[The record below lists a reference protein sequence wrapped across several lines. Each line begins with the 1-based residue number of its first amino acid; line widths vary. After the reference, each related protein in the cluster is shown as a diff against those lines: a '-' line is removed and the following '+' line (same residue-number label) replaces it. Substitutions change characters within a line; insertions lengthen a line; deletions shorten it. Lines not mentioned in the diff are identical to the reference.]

1 MDDFLEHYGT
11 PRHSGRYP
19 WGSGKDP
26 YQKSVAL
33 KRYVDQLKKEGLSEK
48 EIAAGLGFKSLKQY
62 RSYITISNSEIKKQ
76 QYQDAIK
83 LKEKGYSNRAIGEAL
98 KPPMGESSV
107 RNLLDP
113 AKKAKTEV
121 VENVATILKDGLAKG
136 KFIDIGEGT
145 GPHVGVSDTKLEAAV
160 ELLKTQGY
168 QVYNYDQLQQ
178 ATGKYTKMKILCPP
192 DTTFSEMYQNRDKVG
207 LPSEWTPDGGFTV
220 SHLKDPIQMD
230 RSRILV
236 RYAEEGGKDLDGSI
250 ELRPG
255 VADLSL
261 GDTSYAQV
269 RIGVEGGMYMK
280 GMAGYSPSIPEGYDV
295 VYNTNKSKG
304 SPDSKVFKSMKD
316 DPDNPFGTSI
326 IQYTYHDKD
335 GKEHQSII
343 NKVGSGDKPNEEG
356 KWDTWQRK
364 LPAQF
369 LAKQPI
375 PFAKKQ
381 LKLLYDSKAEEFEEL
396 KQLTNPV
403 VKKQLLMDLA
413 DSCDSLSVS
422 MEAAALPRQA
432 TKVLRPVP
440 ELKDNEVYA
449 PTFKQGEEVAL
460 VRFPHAGT
468 FEIPVLKVNN
478 TNKEGKVR
486 VGPTAKDAIGINPTV
501 AERLSGADF
510 DGDTVLVLPM
520 SSQKVKSTKPLD
532 GLKGFEPK
540 IEFAMDR
547 PNGMKD
553 QVKQTQMGIVSNLI
567 TDMTIRNAPPEKMVR
582 AVKHSMVVIDA
593 QKHNLDWKAS
603 EERFGIKDLIKEYQ
617 VKPDTGK
624 AGGAST
630 LLSAGTG
637 EVKVESY
644 REKIDWTTGKKYRED
659 RPDDAYISK
668 KTGELTRRTVDRP
681 RLSLTD
687 DAATLSSGTA
697 IEKVYAE
704 HSNSLKRLAES
715 IRREVGATQ
724 NIPLSP
730 SARKTYAPEVESLD
744 AKLKEV
750 LMNKPKERA
759 AQAIAGKVVAD
770 KIKADP
776 TLKED
781 KDKLKKIRNQEQ
793 ARARARTGAHR
804 TEIYITDRE
813 WEAIQAGAISSTS
826 LSKILTRSDKTRVR
840 QLATPKEAK
849 VLTDGVARRIQAM
862 IDRGCTLEQAASQ
875 VGVSIATVNRALDM
889 RGKPSEA
896 E

>member
-1 MDDFLEHYGT
+1 MDEFLEHYGT

-26 YQKSVAL
+26 YQKSIAL
-33 KRYVDQLKKEGLSEK
+33 KKYYDELKEQGLSEK
-48 EIAAGLGFKSLKQY
+48 DIAAGMGFKSIKQMRNY
-62 RSYITISNSEIKKQ
+62 VTISNAEIKKQ
-76 QYQDAIK
+76 QYLDAVK

-113 AKKAKTEV
+113 AKKAKAEV
-121 VENVATILKDGLAKG
+121 VENVSNILKDGLEKG

-145 GPHVGVSDTKLEAAV
+145 GPHIGVSDTKLEAAV

-178 ATGKYTKMKILCPP
+178 ATGKYTKMKVLCPP
-192 DTTFSEMYQNRDKVG
+192 GTTFSDMYQNRDKVG
-207 LPSEWTPDGGFTV
+207 LPDDWTPDEGFTINK
-220 SHLKDPIQMD
+220 LKPPIQMARD
-230 RSRILV
+230 RILV

-250 ELRPG
+250 EIRPG

-269 RIGVEGGMYMK
+269 RIAVEGDLYMK
-280 GMAGYSPSIPEGYDV
+280 GMAGYSPNIPDGYDV

-304 SPDSKVFKSMKD
+304 APDEKVFKGLKD
-316 DPDNPFGTSI
+316 DPDNPFGASI
-326 IQYTYHDKD
+326 MQYTYHDEK
-335 GKEHQSII
+335 GEEHQSII
-343 NKVGSGDKPNEEG
+343 NKVGSGEKANEEG

-381 LKLLYDSKAEEFEEL
+381 LKLLYDSKEEEFEEL
-396 KQLTNPV
+396 KELTNPV
-403 VKKQLLMDLA
+403 VKRQMLMDLA

-468 FEIPVLKVNN
+468 FEIPVLSVNN
-478 TNKEGKVR
+478 TNKAGKVR
-486 VGPTAKDAIGINPTV
+486 VGASARDAIGINPNV

-520 SSQKVKSTKPLD
+520 SSQKIKSTKPLD
-532 GLKGFEPK
+532 QLKGFEPK
-540 IEFAMDR
+540 IEFAM
-547 PNGMKD
+547 PEGVSNGMKD
-553 QVKQTQMGIVSNLI
+553 ATKQTQMGIVSNLI
-567 TDMTIRNAPPEKMVR
+567 TDMTIRGAPPEKMAR

-593 QKHNLDWKAS
+593 QKHNLDWKES
-603 EERFGIKDLIKEYQ
+603 ERRFGIKELVKEYQ
-617 VKPDTGK
+617 IKPDGSI
-624 AGGAST
+624 GGAST

-637 EVKVESY
+637 KVNVPTY
-644 REKIDWTTGKKYRED
+644 REKGFDPTTGKKIIED
-659 RPDDAYISK
+659 RPDDVYISK
-668 KTGELTRRTVDRP
+668 KTGKLTRRTVERP
-681 RLSLTD
+681 RLAIRD
-687 DAATLSSGTA
+687 DAYTLSSGTE
-697 IEKVYAE
+697 IERVYAD
-704 HSNSLKRLAES
+704 HSNSLKRLAEQ
-715 IRREVGATQ
+715 IRIEAGATK
-724 NIPLSP
+724 NNPISP
-730 SARKTYAPEVESLD
+730 SAKKTYAPEVQSLD

-750 LMNKPKERA
+750 VMNKPKERA
-759 AQAIAGKVVAD
+759 AQAIAGKIVAD

-776 TLKED
+776 AIKDD

-793 ARARARTGAHR
+793 ARARARTGAKR
-804 TEIYITDRE
+804 SEIYITDRE
-813 WEAIQAGAISSTS
+813 WEAIQAGAISSTA
-826 LSKILTRSDKTRVR
+826 LSKILTRADKTRVR
-840 QLATPKEAK
+840 QLATPKEGK
-849 VLTDGVARRIQAM
+849 ILTEATASRIKAM
-862 IDRGCTLEQAASQ
+862 INNGCTLEQAATQ
-875 VGVSIATVNRALDM
+875 MGVSIATVNRALDM
-889 RGKPSEA
+889 
-896 E
+896 

>member
-1 MDDFLEHYGT
+1 MDEFLEHYGT

-33 KRYVDQLKKEGLSEK
+33 KRYVDQMKKDGVSEK
-48 EIAAGLGFKSLKQY
+48 DIAAGLGFKSIKQL
-62 RSYITISNSEIKKQ
+62 RNYITISNAEIKKQ
-76 QYQDAIK
+76 QYAEAIK

-113 AKKAKTEV
+113 ALKAKAEV
-121 VENVATILKDGLAKG
+121 VENVADILKSGLEKG

-145 GPHVGVSDTKLEAAV
+145 GPHVNVSETKLEAAV

-178 ATGKYTKMKILCPP
+178 ATGKYTKMKVLCPP
-192 DTTFSEMYQNRDKVG
+192 GTTFSEMYQNRDKVG
-207 LPSEWTPDGGFTV
+207 LPDDWTPDEGFSTIKV
-220 SHLKDPIQMD
+220 KPPVLMD
-230 RSRILV
+230 RNRILV
-236 RYAEEGGKDLDGSI
+236 RYAEDGGKDLDGSI
-250 ELRPG
+250 EIRPG

-261 GDTSYAQV
+261 GDASYAQV
-269 RIGVEGGMYMK
+269 RIGVEGGLYMK
-280 GMAGYSPSIPEGYDV
+280 GMAGYAPNVPEGYDI
-295 VYNTNKSKG
+295 VYNTNKSRG
-304 SPDSKVFKSMKD
+304 ASDEKVFKPMSD
-316 DPDNPFGTSI
+316 DPENPFGASI
-326 IQYTYHDKD
+326 KQYTYHDSD
-335 GKEHQSII
+335 GTEHQSTI
-343 NKVGSGDKPNEEG
+343 NKVGSGEKANEEG

-369 LAKQPI
+369 LAKQPK
-375 PFAKKQ
+375 PFAEKQ

-403 VKKQLLMDLA
+403 VKRQMLMDLA
-413 DSCDSLSVS
+413 DACDSLSVS
-422 MEAAALPRQA
+422 MEGAALPRQA

-449 PTFKQGEEVAL
+449 PTFKDGEELAL

-478 TNKEGKVR
+478 KNKAGKIR
-486 VGPTAKDAIGINPTV
+486 VGPDAKDAIGINPTV

-510 DGDTVLVLPM
+510 DGDTVLALPM
-520 SSQKVKSTKPLD
+520 SSQKIKSTKPLD

-540 IEFAMDR
+540 IEFAMPDGQS
-547 PNGMKD
+547 NGMKD
-553 QVKQTQMGIVSNLI
+553 QTKQTQMGIVSNLI
-567 TDMTIRNAPPEKMVR
+567 TDMTIRNAPPDKMVR

-617 VKPDTGK
+617 IKPDGSV
-624 AGGAST
+624 GGAST

-637 EVKVESY
+637 NTSVPTY

-659 RPDDAYISK
+659 RPEDAYISK
-668 KTGELTRRTVDRP
+668 KTGQVTRRTVDRP

-687 DAATLSSGTA
+687 DAETLSSGTA
-697 IEKVYAE
+697 IEKVYAD
-704 HSNSLKRLAES
+704 HSNRLKRLAEE
-715 IRREVGATQ
+715 IRREVGATK

-730 SARKTYAPEVESLD
+730 SAKKTYAPQVDSLN
-744 AKLKEV
+744 AKLNEV
-750 LMNKPKERA
+750 LKNKPRERA

-776 TLKED
+776 TLKAD
-781 KDKLKKIRNQEQ
+781 KDKLKKLRNQAQ
-793 ARARARTGAHR
+793 TQARARTGAKR
-804 TEIYITDRE
+804 SEIYITDRE
-813 WEAIQAGAISSTS
+813 WDAIQAGAISSTA
-826 LSKILTRSDKTRVR
+826 LAKILTRSDKTRVR

-849 VLTDGVARRIQAM
+849 VLNPSVVKRIQTM
-862 IDRGCTLEQAASQ
+862 IDRGLTIEQVASQ
-875 VGVSIATVNRALDM
+875 VGVSTASVNRALDM
-889 RGKPSEA
+889 
-896 E
+896 

>member
-1 MDDFLEHYGT
+1 MDEFIEHYGT

-33 KRYVDQLKKEGLSEK
+33 KKYYDQLKAENLSEK
-48 EIAAGLGFKSLKQY
+48 EIAAGMGFKSVKQM

-76 QYQDAIK
+76 QYIEAVK

-113 AKKAKTEV
+113 AQKAKAEV
-121 VENVATILKDGLAKG
+121 VQNVADILKGGLESG
-136 KFIDIGEGT
+136 KLIDIGEGT
-145 GPHVGVSDTKLEAAV
+145 GAHLRVSDTKLEAAV

-168 QVYNYDQLQQ
+168 KVYNYDQLQQ
-178 ATGKYTKMKILCPP
+178 ATGKYTKMKVLCPP
-192 DTTFSEMYQNRDKVG
+192 DMTFQEMYQNRDKLG
-207 LPSEWTPDGGFTV
+207 LPSDWTPDEGFTV
-220 SHLKDPIQMD
+220 MKVKPPVEIARD
-230 RSRILV
+230 RIFV
-236 RYAEEGGKDLDGSI
+236 RYGDEGGSALDGSI
-250 ELRPG
+250 EIRPG
-255 VADLSL
+255 VADLAL

-269 RIGVEGGMYMK
+269 RIGVEGGLYMK
-280 GMAGYSPSIPEGYDV
+280 GMAGYSPDIPKGYDV
-295 VYNTNKSKG
+295 VYNVNKVKG
-304 SPDSKVFKSMKD
+304 TPDEKVFKHMDD
-316 DPDNPFGTSI
+316 DPENPFGASI
-326 IQYTYHDKD
+326 LQYNYHDKD
-335 GKEHQSII
+335 GAEHQSAI
-343 NKVGSGDKPNEEG
+343 NKVGAGEKANEEG

-381 LKLLYDSKAEEFEEL
+381 LKLLYDSKEEEYEEL

-440 ELKDNEVYA
+440 ELKDDEVYA
-449 PTFKQGEEVAL
+449 PTFKQGEELAL

-478 TNKEGKVR
+478 SIEAGKIR
-486 VGPTAKDAIGINPTV
+486 VGPTARDAIGINPTV

-510 DGDTVLVLPM
+510 DGDTVLALPM

-540 IEFAMDR
+540 IEFAMPDGQS
-547 PNGMKD
+547 NGMKD
-553 QVKQTQMGIVSNLI
+553 ATKQTQMGIVSNLI
-567 TDMTIRNAPPEKMVR
+567 TDMTIRGAPPEKMVR

-603 EERFGIKDLIKEYQ
+603 EQQFGIKDLIKEYQ
-617 VKPDTGK
+617 VKPDGGR

-637 EVKVESY
+637 EVNVPTY
-644 REKIDWTTGKKYRED
+644 REKGFDKTTGKKIIED
-659 RPDDAYISK
+659 KPEDVYVSK
-668 KTGELTRRTVDRP
+668 KTGEVTRRTVKRP

-687 DAATLSSGTA
+687 DASTLSSGTD
-697 IEKVYAE
+697 IEQVYAD
-704 HSNSLKRLAES
+704 HSNRLKRLAES
-715 IRREVGATQ
+715 IRIEVGATN
-724 NIPLSP
+724 NIPYSP
-730 SARKTYAPEVESLD
+730 SAKKTYAPEVDSLNS
-744 AKLKEV
+744 KLNEV
-750 LMNKPKERA
+750 LKNKPKERA
-759 AQAIAGKVVAD
+759 AQAIAGKIVAD

-776 TLKED
+776 ALAD
-781 KDKLKKIRNQEQ
+781 NKDKLKKVRNQEQ

-840 QLATPKEAK
+840 QLATPKNAK
-849 VLTDGVARRIQAM
+849 VLSDSMAARIQAM
-862 IDRGCTLEQAASQ
+862 INNGCTLEQAATQ
-875 VGVSIATVNRALDM
+875 CGVSIATVNRALDM
-889 RGKPSEA
+889 
-896 E
+896 

>member
-1 MDDFLEHYGT
+1 MDEFLEHYGT

-33 KRYVDQLKKEGLSEK
+33 KKYYDELKAQGISEK
-48 EIAAGLGFKSLKQY
+48 DIAAGMGFKSIKQM
-62 RSYITISNSEIKKQ
+62 RNYITISNAEIKKQ
-76 QYQDAIK
+76 QYLEAVK

-113 AKKAKTEV
+113 AKKAKAEV
-121 VENVATILKDGLAKG
+121 VENVATILKDGLKTG
-136 KFIDIGEGT
+136 RFMLLGEGV

-168 QVYNYDQLQQ
+168 EVHNYDQLQQ
-178 ATGKYTKMKILCPP
+178 ATGKYTKMKVLCPP
-192 DTTFSEMYQNRDKVG
+192 GTTFSEMYQNRDKIG
-207 LPSEWTPDGGFTV
+207 LPDDWTPDNGFTINR
-220 SHLKDPIQMD
+220 LKPPIQMARD
-230 RSRILV
+230 RILV

-250 ELRPG
+250 EIRPG
-255 VADLSL
+255 VADLAL

-269 RIGVEGGMYMK
+269 RIAVEGGMYMK
-280 GMAGYSPSIPEGYDV
+280 GMAGYSPSIPDGYDV

-304 SPDSKVFKSMKD
+304 APDSKVFKDLKD
-316 DPDNPFGTSI
+316 DPDNPFGASI
-326 IQYTYHDKD
+326 MQYTYHDEK
-335 GKEHQSII
+335 GEEHQSII
-343 NKVGSGDKPNEEG
+343 NKVGSGEKANEEG

-381 LKLLYDSKAEEFEEL
+381 LAILYDSKAEEFEEL

-403 VKKQLLMDLA
+403 VKRQMLMDLA

-449 PTFKQGEEVAL
+449 PTFKDGEEVAL

-468 FEIPVLKVNN
+468 FEIPVLTVNN
-478 TNKEGKVR
+478 RNKEGKVR
-486 VGPTAKDAIGINPTV
+486 VGATARDAIGINPTV

-520 SSQKVKSTKPLD
+520 SSQKVKSTKPLT

-540 IEFAMDR
+540 IEFAMPDGVS
-547 PNGMKD
+547 NEMKD
-553 QVKQTQMGIVSNLI
+553 ATKQTQMGIVSNLI
-567 TDMTIRNAPPEKMVR
+567 TDMTIRGAPPDKMVR

-593 QKHNLDWKAS
+593 QKHNLDWKES
-603 EERFGIKDLIKEYQ
+603 ERQFGIKELIKEYQ
-617 VKPDTGK
+617 IKPDGSV
-624 AGGAST
+624 GGAST

-637 EVKVESY
+637 KVKVPTY
-644 REKIDWTTGKKYRED
+644 REKGYDKETGKLIKED
-659 RPDDAYISK
+659 RPDDVYISK
-668 KTGELTRRTVDRP
+668 KTGELTRRTIERP
-681 RLSLTD
+681 RLALTD
-687 DAATLSSGTA
+687 DANTLSSGTD
-697 IEKVYAE
+697 IEQVYAD
-704 HSNSLKRLAES
+704 HSNRLKRLAES
-715 IRREVGATQ
+715 IRIEALATP
-724 NIPLSP
+724 NNPTSP
-730 SARKTYAPEVESLD
+730 SAKKTYAPEVQSLN
-744 AKLKEV
+744 AKLQEV
-750 LMNKPKERA
+750 VMNKPKERA
-759 AQAIAGKVVAD
+759 AQAIAGKIVAD

-776 TLKED
+776 TLKDD
-781 KDKLKKIRNQEQ
+781 KDKLKKTRNQEQ
-793 ARARARTGAHR
+793 ARARARTGAKR
-804 TEIYITDRE
+804 TEIFITDRE

-826 LSKILTRSDKTRVR
+826 LSKILTRADKTRVR
-840 QLATPKEAK
+840 QLATPKDAK
-849 VLTDGVARRIQAM
+849 ILTDATAARIKAM
-862 IDRGCTLEQAASQ
+862 IDRGCTLEQAATQ

-889 RGKPSEA
+889 
-896 E
+896 